1 VTPAELRAS
10 IPALDGVTYLNTG
23 AHGPSP
29 KTVVERVERSLEYHE
44 YESPADEG
52 PYSTAFAT
60 YEDVR
65 TDVADFLGADASEI
79 ALTQSTTDGITRIAT
94 TLDWSPGDVVVRTD
108 LEHPAGI
115 LPWRRLKREGVEV
128 RVVESE
134 NGRLD
139 RDQYAEAVE
148 GASLVCFSAV
158 TWNYGTR
165 LPVSELVDIAR
176 DAGALTLV
184 DAVQAI
190 GQFPVDIR
198 EWGAD
203 VVAGAGH
210 KWLLGPW
217 GAGFLYVRRA
227 LADQLEPRAVGYR
240 GVSKPTSETTE
251 FKPGAPRFE
260 IGTTNPAVH
269 VGLREAIDLADRVG
283 LDRTEEYITS
293 LARRFVD
300 AVPDDRLVSPR
311 DPDSGLV
318 TVDVND
324 PETTVERLAN
334 EGIVVRVLPEPNA
347 VRASFHTFNDESDV
361 DTLLDGLG
369 EEW

>member
-1 VTPAELRAS
+1 MTPAELRAS
-10 IPALDGVTYLNTG
+10 IPALDEATYLNTG

-29 KTVVERVERSLEYHE
+29 RAVVERVERFLEYHE
-44 YESPADEG
+44 YESPADDG

-65 TDVADFLGADASEI
+65 ADVADFLGADASEI
-79 ALTQSTTDGITRIAT
+79 ALTQSTTDGINRIAT

-115 LPWRRLKREGVEV
+115 LPWRRLEREGVEV

-139 RDQYAEAVE
+139 RDQYTEAVE

-165 LPVSELVDIAR
+165 LPVGDLVDVAR

-190 GQFPVDIR
+190 GQLPVDVH

-227 LADQLEPRAVGYR
+227 LADRLEPRAVGYR
-240 GVSKPTSETTE
+240 GVTEPTSETTT

-260 IGTTNPAVH
+260 IGTTSPAVH
-269 VGLREAIDLADRVG
+269 VGLREAIDLAERVG
-283 LDRTEEYITS
+283 LDRTEDHITS
-293 LARRFVD
+293 LADRFVD
-300 AVPDDRLVSPR
+300 AVPVDRLVSPHT
-311 DPDSGLV
+311 PESGLV
-318 TVDVND
+318 TIDVDD
-324 PETTVERLAN
+324 PAATVDRLAA
-334 EGIVVRVLPEPNA
+334 EGVVVRALPEPNA
-347 VRASFHTFNDESDV
+347 VRASFHSFNDESDV
-361 DTLLDGLG
+361 DTLLDTLAN
-369 EEW
+369 EW